1 MKPHRICMTH
11 HLVLAYGLHKKMDVF
26 VSPFGL
32 LRLAHQ
38 ALQLWIATMRGLCLI
53 YPCCCRGRDT
63 PMPLSSRN
71 FTTGITSST
80 WPL

>member
-32 LRLAHQ
+32 LRLALQ
-38 ALQLWIATMRGLCLI
+38 ALQLLVATLRGMCLI
-53 YPCCCRGRDT
+53 
-63 PMPLSSRN
+63 
-71 FTTGITSST
+71 
-80 WPL
+80 